1 MEMKMPDCFNHDEH
15 DICTECGF
23 GLSYYFTKEERLHL
37 ELEHQVIEANLES
50 WRKSYQ
56 KDRAR

>member
-1 MEMKMPDCFNHDEH
+1 MPDCFNHAEH

-23 GLSYYFTKEERLHL
+23 GLSYYFTEEEKRYL
-37 ELEHQVIEANLES
+37 EQERRIIEANLES

-56 KDRAR
+56 KERAR